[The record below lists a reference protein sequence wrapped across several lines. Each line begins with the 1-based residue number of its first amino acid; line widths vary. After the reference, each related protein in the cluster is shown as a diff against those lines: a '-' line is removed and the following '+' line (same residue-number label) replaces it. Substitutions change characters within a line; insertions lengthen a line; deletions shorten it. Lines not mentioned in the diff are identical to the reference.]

1 MECPRCSSTMGNDR
15 IMEPEAS
22 MQYTTRCTSLQ
33 ETPKKDAVSRSEVIA
48 EASTDGAPAA
58 DAGREGVSSSRRG
71 RSKIGDSKLA
81 ERETVTFTLSVGMRT
96 GAKAIASKS
105 ERTAIGRGSS
115 SL

>member
-1 MECPRCSSTMGNDR
+1 MGNDR

-22 MQYTTRCTSLQ
+22 MQYTTRCTSLP
-33 ETPKKDAVSRSEVIA
+33 ETPKKDAVSPRSEVIA

-58 DAGREGVSSSRRG
+58 DAGREGASSSRRG
-71 RSKIGDSKLA
+71 RSKIGDSELA